1 MEPLIG
7 LGIMLTARSELAE
20 AVVFFDRGQL
30 SREMLLSEF
39 EAILDA
45 VVPMAEFS
53 SDTAKAVY
61 VRINSKLQ
69 VTAAVFFLLS
79 FDADGIADKRWN
91 VPLQQLADN
100 SSRGPDLGAG
110 PIRLACHSQCSVA
123 WHQKNL
129 WNPEMTASLNNFV
142 QLKKAIAS
150 NRLGLVFEAE
160 EVVPVAQHASAQ
172 TISEPAA
179 AKVQPPVVDAA
190 GLKRKLSSHYKQ
202 QFEQEFRNRMAQLL
216 KEQRLKV
223 STLISEH
230 KKNTLSLQ
238 RKNLH
243 RLDGLRAQ
251 LDESLANLQASEQRN
266 LLLKETIDG
275 QAEKIQGLREYF
287 EHKLEAQE
295 TDGAGHIKTMHDN
308 YQLELEAKIVAATTE
323 LKETLEMRDFE
334 LMYRNE
340 QEQSLREELEKAQ
353 QENQNLIA
361 NSGEELLQTLSD
373 AGLNF
378 IAYHP
383 GAGHITITVDDMSE
397 YLADQEAFAANRCG
411 VSVSHYRQWL
421 QHHQNPCCA
430 ALTSKGE
437 ACGARIVRV
446 MEPSEFHLGEGDR
459 CETHQSCASQ
469 LFKAGR

>member
-1 MEPLIG
+1 MEALVG
-7 LGIMLTARSELAE
+7 SGIMLTASSELAE
-20 AVVFFDRGQL
+20 AVVFFDRGQV

-53 SDTAKAVY
+53 NSTAEAAY

-91 VPLQQLADN
+91 IPLQQLADN

-110 PIRLACHSQCSVA
+110 PIRLACHSQCSIA
-123 WHQKNL
+123 WQQKNL
-129 WNPEMTASLNNFV
+129 WNPVMTPSLNNFV
-142 QLKKAIAS
+142 QLRKSIAS
-150 NRLGLVFEAE
+150 NRLGLVFE
-160 EVVPVAQHASAQ
+160 VDD
-172 TISEPAA
+172 T
-179 AKVQPPVVDAA
+179 PPVLSQAPAQIAVPEPPKAPPVDTT
-190 GLKRKLSSHYKQ
+190 GLKKKLSSHYKQ

-238 RKNLH
+238 RKHLH
-243 RLDGLRAQ
+243 RLDELRAEIDEQRVNSQ
-251 LDESLANLQASEQRN
+251 LLEQRN
-266 LLLKETIDG
+266 QALKETIDG

-295 TDGAGHIKTMHDN
+295 SDGAGNIKAMQDN
-308 YQLELEAKIVAATTE
+308 YQLELDAKIVAATTE

-334 LMYRNE
+334 LIYRNE
-340 QEQSLREELEKAQ
+340 QEQSLREELERSQ
-353 QENQNLIA
+353 QENQNLMA

-397 YLADQEAFAANRCG
+397 YLADKEAFAAGRCG
-411 VSVSHYRQWL
+411 VSLNHYRQWL

-437 ACGARIVRV
+437 VCGARIARV

-459 CETHQSCASQ
+459 CEAHQSCATQ
-469 LFKAGR
+469 LFKAGH

>member
-1 MEPLIG
+1 MEALVG
-7 LGIMLTARSELAE
+7 SGIMLTASSELAE
-20 AVVFFDRGQL
+20 AVVFFDQGQV

-53 SDTAKAVY
+53 NSTAEAAY
-61 VRINSKLQ
+61 VRINSQLQ

-79 FDADGIADKRWN
+79 FDSDGVADKRWN
-91 VPLQQLADN
+91 IPLQQLADN

-110 PIRLACHSQCSVA
+110 PIKLACHSQCSVA

-129 WNPEMTASLNNFV
+129 WNPVMTASLNNFV
-142 QLKKAIAS
+142 QLRKSIAS
-150 NRLGLVFEAE
+150 NRLGLVFE
-160 EVVPVAQHASAQ
+160 VDDTPPVLSQTSAQ
-172 TISEPAA
+172 VVAPEPPKAPA
-179 AKVQPPVVDAA
+179 VDTE
-190 GLKRKLSSHYKQ
+190 GLKKKLSSHYKQ

-230 KKNTLSLQ
+230 KKNTLNLQ

-243 RLDGLRAQ
+243 RLDELRAEVEEQ
-251 LDESLANLQASEQRN
+251 RVNSQVLEQRN
-266 LLLKETIDG
+266 QALKETIDG

-287 EHKLEAQE
+287 EHKLDAQE
-295 TDGAGHIKTMHDN
+295 SDGAGNIRTMQDN

-340 QEQSLREELEKAQ
+340 QEQSLREELEKSQ
-353 QENQNLIA
+353 QENQNLMA

-397 YLADQEAFAANRCG
+397 YLADKEAFAANRCG
-411 VSVSHYRQWL
+411 VSLNHYRQWL
-421 QHHQNPCCA
+421 QHHHNPCCA

-437 ACGARIVRV
+437 VCGARIVRV

-459 CETHQSCASQ
+459 CEAHQSCVSQ
-469 LFKAGR
+469 LFKAGS